1 MYQITGDDAKE
12 LWDSEHWVDEL
23 LNFWYIILM
32 ESRDFVTTREELES
46 VLVLSE
52 HESRWFSVHQG
63 ALPLRISRYYLDL
76 IDPEDP
82 DDPLRRQV
90 VPSWYE
96 TVHDGQGNLD
106 PLAEVF
112 HSPLSRLI
120 HRYENRVAL
129 LLTDRCA
136 TYCRHCFRR
145 RFTASGEQGISDD
158 ELHKVLSYLAE
169 HTEIREILLTGGDPL
184 TLSDSRL
191 ASILDALRAVRNTLV
206 LRLCSRMPVTY
217 PFRVTDRLIDLLS
230 RHTKPALYLMLQFN
244 HHREITP
251 QSVEAVARF
260 VDSGIPV
267 MNQTVLLRGVNDDVE
282 TLEQLMNDLV
292 SIRVK
297 PYYLFQGDLV
307 DGTSH
312 LRVPLEHGLALERE
326 LRGRLSGLAMPTYA
340 LDLPEGGGKVPL
352 GTSYLRNSDGNG
364 SWEFSTVHGE
374 LRRYPD
380 PK

>member
-1 MYQITGDDAKE
+1 
-12 LWDSEHWVDEL
+12 
-23 LNFWYIILM
+23 M
-32 ESRDFVTTREELES
+32 ESRAFVTTREELES

-52 HESRWFSVHQG
+52 HEERWFSAHKG
-63 ALPLRISRYYLDL
+63 FLPLRISRYYLDL

-82 DDPLRRQV
+82 NDPLRRQV
-90 VPSWYE
+90 VPSLYE
-96 TVHDGQGNLD
+96 TVHEEQVNLD
-106 PLAEVF
+106 PLAEVS

-145 RFTASGEQGISDD
+145 RFTASGEQGISTD
-158 ELHKVLSYLAE
+158 ELQNVLSYIE
-169 HTEIREILLTGGDPL
+169 KHTEIREILLTGGDPL
-184 TLSDSRL
+184 TLSDARL
-191 ASILDALRAVRNTLV
+191 AYILEALRTVRSSLV

-217 PFRVTDRLIDLLS
+217 PFRVTDRLIELLS
-230 RHTKPALYLMLQFN
+230 RHTKPALYLMVQFN

-251 QSVEAVARF
+251 RSMEAVARF

-282 TLEQLMNDLV
+282 TLEKLMNDLV

-307 DGTSH
+307 DGTGH
-312 LRVPLEHGLALERE
+312 LRVPLEQGLTLERE
-326 LRGRLSGLAMPTYA
+326 LRRRLSGLAMPTYA
-340 LDLPEGGGKVPL
+340 IDLPEGGGKVPL
-352 GTSYLRNSDGNG
+352 GTSYLCASDGKG
-364 SWEFSTVHGE
+364 SWEFSTVEGE
-374 LRRYPD
+374 SRRYTD
-380 PK
+380 PQ